1 MVNNKGVRELAYVV
15 RIQEIKPIEGYD
27 RVEYARVEAGWWIVV
42 RKEQFKVGDLA
53 IYFEIDSKVPETP
66 PFEFMRDRKFR
77 VKTIRLCHVLSQG
90 LLMSA
95 SDFGWVIDAADGSI
109 IIPPQKRMGKTEVLN
124 EGDFLTKRLGVTYY
138 EVEDNVRKDTYTDPV
153 ISMKSRHKKLFS
165 RKWVKWI
172 MRFSWGRKIM
182 LFFFGRKPKK
192 KSGWPIEFV
201 SKTDEDRIQNR
212 VDLFL
217 SKDIRKWMATEK
229 IDGSSATYLITGFG
243 RNRKYYVCSRNVVF
257 DTPEKENNNFYKDSD
272 GNIYTEISE
281 KYNIKNVLGKTL
293 DILHERDNYI
303 KFLAI
308 QGEIFGGTIQ
318 KRKYIID
325 GRKDVHD
332 IRLFNIIFGA
342 DKNNSV
348 RLNPIKGREFADTY
362 LKIPFVPIVNEE
374 YYIPKTCEEILSI
387 ASGASQIDGGM
398 REGLVFRTEDGKD
411 SFKAV
416 DNEFLLKY
424 HG

>member
-1 MVNNKGVRELAYVV
+1 
-15 RIQEIKPIEGYD
+15 
-27 RVEYARVEAGWWIVV
+27 
-42 RKEQFKVGDLA
+42 
-53 IYFEIDSKVPETP
+53 
-66 PFEFMRDRKFR
+66 
-77 VKTIRLCHVLSQG
+77 
-90 LLMSA
+90 
-95 SDFGWVIDAADGSI
+95 
-109 IIPPQKRMGKTEVLN
+109 MGKTEVLN

-192 KSGWPIEFV
+192 KSGWPVEFV

-217 SKDIRKWMATEK
+217 SKDIRKWIVTEK

-281 KYNIKNVLGKTL
+281 KYDIPVARLTLAIRSGKIKAVKSGKEYDIKNVLGKTL

-374 YYIPKTCEEILSI
+374 YYIPNTCEEILSI

>member
-1 MVNNKGVRELAYVV
+1 M
-15 RIQEIKPIEGYD
+15 
-27 RVEYARVEAGWWIVV
+27 
-42 RKEQFKVGDLA
+42 
-53 IYFEIDSKVPETP
+53 
-66 PFEFMRDRKFR
+66 
-77 VKTIRLCHVLSQG
+77 
-90 LLMSA
+90 
-95 SDFGWVIDAADGSI
+95 
-109 IIPPQKRMGKTEVLN
+109 
-124 EGDFLTKRLGVTYY
+124 
-138 EVEDNVRKDTYTDPV
+138 
-153 ISMKSRHKKLFS
+153 
-165 RKWVKWI
+165 
-172 MRFSWGRKIM
+172 
-182 LFFFGRKPKK
+182 
-192 KSGWPIEFV
+192 
-201 SKTDEDRIQNR
+201 
-212 VDLFL
+212 
-217 SKDIRKWMATEK
+217 
-229 IDGSSATYLITGFG
+229 
-243 RNRKYYVCSRNVVF
+243 
-257 DTPEKENNNFYKDSD
+257 
-272 GNIYTEISE
+272 
-281 KYNIKNVLGKTL
+281 GKTL

-348 RLNPIKGREFADTY
+348 RLNLIKGREFADTY

-374 YYIPKTCEEILSI
+374 YYIPNTCEEILSI
-387 ASGASQIDGGM
+387 ASGASQIDGEM